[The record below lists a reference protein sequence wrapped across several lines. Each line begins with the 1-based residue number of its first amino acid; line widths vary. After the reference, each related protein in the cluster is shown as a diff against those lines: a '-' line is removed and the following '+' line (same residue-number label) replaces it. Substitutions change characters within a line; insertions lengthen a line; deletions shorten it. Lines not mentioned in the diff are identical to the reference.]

1 MPFFIA
7 FVAASAAA
15 CLVAAL
21 VKGGGS
27 VLGLPVDGA
36 LLSVAAS
43 GFVLAF
49 ATWRA
54 QAISAFL
61 RIFSVV
67 FAAEYA
73 VVALAF
79 AAASLG
85 FWPQALA
92 PLTPP
97 PSLPA
102 TLAAFGVIVLL
113 ISYIPVIRQI
123 TSLADPFFE
132 ANRLRDVHLGPFGV
146 RRMSEAALGKTL
158 VITLVVINQAQ
169 VGINVRLSFF
179 NRDFFDAIQKKNEE
193 AFWYLLIWVFCVWAA
208 ISVVSVL
215 IELFLENVLKISWR
229 EWLTERYSGNW
240 LARGGLYRMNLVGD
254 GADNPDQRIAE
265 DVRAFI
271 NLTYGYSVSMLST
284 LSNLVSFSIILWL
297 IPADFVLPGTD
308 IVIPGF
314 PFWVALLYATVGTW
328 LTHRIG
334 RPLVRLDFQQERYEA
349 DFRFSLA
356 RLREYSEQVALLRG
370 EPAERQIL
378 GARFSAIVANY
389 YAILI
394 RNMKLTTFTQGYFQ
408 ASVVIPYVIVAPYY
422 FLDKITLGVMTQT
435 AGAFSR
441 VEGSLTFFIAR
452 YQSLASYKAVV
463 DRLTTFGEAMG
474 RARAL
479 GTIAPHIVHGQSAT
493 RDLVLRDLSLFL
505 PDGRRIVHVDEL
517 AFEAGRATLVTG
529 PSGSGKSTMF
539 RAIADIWP
547 YGQGRIEAPGE
558 ARLMLLPQ
566 RPYIPSGT
574 LRTAVTYPGLSGSYD
589 DASIIAALEAARL
602 GAFADKLDSE
612 EMWAQRLSGGEQ
624 QRLAIARALLD
635 KPDWLFLDE
644 ATSALDEALEGDIY
658 RMLRRELPNATIV
671 SIGHRSTLLLLHDER
686 VDMAAQETGAFSPRH
701 VAQAAAN

>member
-1 MPFFIA
+1 MTFFIA
-7 FVAASAAA
+7 FVVASAAA
-15 CLVAAL
+15 CLIAAL
-21 VKGGGS
+21 TKGGGP
-27 VLGLPVDGA
+27 VLGLPIDGA

-43 GFVLAF
+43 GLVLAF

-54 QAISAFL
+54 RAISAFL

-79 AAASLG
+79 AAASTG
-85 FWPQALA
+85 FWPDALA

-123 TSLADPFFE
+123 TGLADPFFE
-132 ANRLRDVHLGPFGV
+132 ANRLRDVNFGPFGV
-146 RRMSEAALGKTL
+146 RRMSESALGKTL
-158 VITLVVINQAQ
+158 VVTLVVINQLQ

-193 AFWYLLIWVFCVWAA
+193 AFWYLLIWVFCIWAA
-208 ISVVSVL
+208 ISVVVVL

-229 EWLTERYSGNW
+229 EWLTERYSGEW
-240 LARGGLYRMNLVGD
+240 LSRGGLYRMNLVGD

-265 DVRAFI
+265 DVRSFI

-297 IPADFVLPGTD
+297 IPANFVLPGTE

-314 PFWVALLYATVGTW
+314 PFWVALLYATIGTW

-378 GARFSAIVANY
+378 GGRFSAIVVNY

-463 DRLTTFGEAMG
+463 DRLSTFGEAMG

-479 GTIAPHIVHGQSAT
+479 GTIAPHIVHAPSAS

-505 PDGRRIVHVDEL
+505 PDGRRIVRVDEL
-517 AFEAGRATLVTG
+517 IFEAGRATLVTG

-539 RAIADIWP
+539 RAIAEIWP
-547 YGQGRIEAPGE
+547 YGEGRIEAPVG

-574 LRTAVTYPGLSGSYD
+574 LRTAVTYPGLTGSYD
-589 DASIIAALEAARL
+589 DASIIAALQAARL
-602 GAFADKLDSE
+602 GAFADKLDSD
-612 EMWAQRLSGGEQ
+612 EMWAHRLSGGEQ

-644 ATSALDEALEGDIY
+644 ATSALDETLEGEIY
-658 RMLRRELPNATIV
+658 RMLRRELPNSTIV
-671 SIGHRSTLLLLHDER
+671 SIGHRSTLLDLHDER
-686 VDMAAQETGAFSPRH
+686 VDMAPQAEGAFSPRFM
-701 VAQAAAN
+701 AQAAAK